1 MESTVKLFVIPAE
14 RAPAGPPEAPRELT
28 VEAPTRDS
36 LREAARAAVKDQGLL
51 LRSVSFGPEG
61 LVVYAEEPR

>member
-28 VEAPTRDS
+28 VEAQTRDA
-36 LREAARAAVKDQGLL
+36 LRDAARAAVQDQGLL
-51 LRSVSFGPEG
+51 LRSISFGPEG
-61 LVVYAEEPR
+61 LVVYAEEAR

>member
-1 MESTVKLFVIPAE
+1 MESTVKLFVIPAA
-14 RAPAGPPEAPRELT
+14 RAPAGPPIAPQDLT

-36 LREAARAAVKDQGLL
+36 LRDAARIAVTDQGLL
-51 LRSVSFGPEG
+51 LRSVSFGPDG

>member
-1 MESTVKLFVIPAE
+1 MESTVKQFVIPAD

>member
-1 MESTVKLFVIPAE
+1 MESTVKLFVIPAD
-14 RAPAGPPEAPRELT
+14 RAPAGPPEAPSELT
-28 VEAPTRDS
+28 VEAPTRDL
-36 LREAARAAVKDQGLL
+36 LRDAARAVVADEGLL

>member
-1 MESTVKLFVIPAE
+1 MESAAKLFVIPAE
-14 RAPAGPPEAPRELT
+14 RAPIGPPEPPRTLT
-28 VEAPTRDS
+28 VEAPNRDS
-36 LREAARAAVKDQGLL
+36 LIDAARTAVANEGLL